1 MGLVEPGQIQ
11 LVRGSCA
18 ASFAGHRGLSV
29 WGGDPNPMKIVTTPT
44 DIVAAA
50 LRACRRHFVAVAVFS
65 ALLNLLFLVP
75 MLYMLQIYDRV
86 IPTRGNVTLFFLTL
100 VLLFGLGTL
109 ALLDFVRSRL
119 LVRAS
124 IRLDRQLAGVLLDT
138 SLARRDRTF
147 DAVARQ
153 AMREFDTLRQALTG
167 PAIVALCD
175 APWSP
180 IYILVCFLIHPLI
193 GLLVLAGAALLALVA
208 YRNHGATSEPLQS
221 ASEAAAR
228 AYASQEQVLA
238 GAENVRALGMRRAMV
253 RRHLAERHSMM
264 ALQSNASF
272 AGSRYVTMSKFLRL
286 MLQSTALGL
295 GAWLAIGNS
304 ISAGAVFAASFLA
317 GRALPPIEQLLATWR
332 TVAQAKS
339 AYEKLN
345 DLLGAREAETAMT
358 QLPPPEGRVDVE
370 QLTVLNAAQD
380 GAILA
385 NISFQLLPGEVVA
398 VVGPSGAGKSTLLR
412 MLAGAGRPDRGII
425 RVDHANVLDW
435 DLERLATYIGFL
447 PQDVSLFAGT
457 VKENIARFQD
467 PTEPGNEDI
476 DSRAVAAAKACF
488 AHELILQLPNGYDSP
503 LGWGGRGLSAGQAQR
518 IGLARALYGEPPIIL
533 LDEPNAHLD
542 AAGEGQLVET
552 LMSLKSR
559 SAAVLVVAHRMGVLA
574 AVDKIM
580 VLRDGRIEAY
590 GARDEIISRLGGGPA
605 TPIEAPPVKRS
616 ASS

>member
-1 MGLVEPGQIQ
+1 MQFV
-11 LVRGSCA
+11 
-18 ASFAGHRGLSV
+18 AS
-29 WGGDPNPMKIVTTPT
+29 PT
-44 DIVAAA
+44 ETIASA
-50 LRACRRHFVAVAVFS
+50 LRACRRHFIAVAAFS

-75 MLYMLQIYDRV
+75 MLYMLQVYDRV
-86 IPTRGNVTLFFLTL
+86 IPTRGSLTLLFLTL
-100 VLLFGLGTL
+100 VLVFGLATL

-124 IRLDRQLAGVLLDT
+124 IRLDRQLAGILLDT

-153 AMREFDTLRQALTG
+153 SMREFDTLRQALSG
-167 PAIVALCD
+167 PAIIALCD

-180 IYILVCFLIHPLI
+180 IYVLVCFVIHPLI
-193 GLLVLAGAALLALVA
+193 GGLVLAGAALLAIIAL
-208 YRNHGATSEPLQS
+208 RNNASTRGPLQS

-253 RRHLAERHSMM
+253 RRHLAERNAMLEM
-264 ALQSNASF
+264 QSGASF
-272 AGSRYVTMSKFLRL
+272 AGSGYVTMSKFLRL
-286 MLQSTALGL
+286 VLQSLALGL

-317 GRALPPIEQLLATWR
+317 GRSLQPIEQLLGSWR
-332 TVAQAKS
+332 TVVQART

-345 DLLGAREAETAMT
+345 DLLDARETDTAMT
-358 QLPPPEGRVDVE
+358 QLPPPEGRVEVE
-370 QLTVLNAAQD
+370 QLSVANAAGD

-385 NISFQLLPGEVVA
+385 NISFQISPGEVVA

-435 DLERLATYIGFL
+435 DPERLAAYIGFL
-447 PQDVSLFAGT
+447 PQDVCLFAGT
-457 VKENIARFQD
+457 VKENIARF
-467 PTEPGNEDI
+467 EDRNAGDADVDAKAI
-476 DSRAVAAAKACF
+476 AAAKACF
-488 AHELILQLPNGYDSP
+488 AHELILQFPNGYDAT

-518 IGLARALYGEPPIIL
+518 VGLARALYGDPPIIL

-552 LMSLKSR
+552 LMALKAR
-559 SAAVLVVAHRMGVLA
+559 KAAVLVVAHRMGVLA
-574 AVDKIM
+574 AVDKIL
-580 VLRDGRIEAY
+580 VLREGRLEAF
-590 GARDEIISRLGGGPA
+590 GSRDEIIARLSGGAAP
-605 TPIEAPPVKRS
+605 PIEAHPQPIKKS
-616 ASS
+616 AAS

>member
-1 MGLVEPGQIQ
+1 MQI
-11 LVRGSCA
+11 
-18 ASFAGHRGLSV
+18 FA
-29 WGGDPNPMKIVTTPT
+29 PPT
-44 DIVAAA
+44 DIVASA
-50 LRACRRHFVAVAVFS
+50 LRACRRHFVAVATFS

-124 IRLDRQLAGVLLDT
+124 IRLDRELAGVLLDT

-153 AMREFDTLRQALTG
+153 SMREFDTLRQALTG

-175 APWSP
+175 SPWSP

-193 GLLVLAGAALLALVA
+193 GILVLAGAALLAIVA
-208 YRNHGATSEPLQS
+208 FRNHGATSEPLQS
-221 ASEAAAR
+221 ANEAAAR

-253 RRHLAERHSMM
+253 RRHLAERQSMM
-264 ALQSNASF
+264 SLQSGASF
-272 AGSRYVTMSKFLRL
+272 SGSRYVTVSKFLRL
-286 MLQSTALGL
+286 ALQSTALGL

-317 GRALPPIEQLLATWR
+317 GRALQPIEQLLATWR

-345 DLLGAREAETAMT
+345 DMLGAREAETAMT
-358 QLPPPEGRVDVE
+358 QLPPPEGRLDVE
-370 QLTVLNAAQD
+370 QLVVFNAAGD

-385 NISFQLLPGEVVA
+385 NINFQLLPGEVVA

-425 RVDHANVLDW
+425 RVDHANMLDW
-435 DLERLATYIGFL
+435 DSERLAAYIGFL

-467 PTEPGNEDI
+467 PTDPANGDVDGN
-476 DSRAVAAAKACF
+476 AVAAAKACS
-488 AHELILQLPNGYDSP
+488 AHELILQLPNGYDTV
-503 LGWGGRGLSAGQAQR
+503 LGWSGRGLSAGQAQR
-518 IGLARALYGEPPIIL
+518 VGLARALYGNPPIVL

-552 LMSLKSR
+552 LMALKAR
-559 SAAVLVVAHRMGVLA
+559 NAAVLVVAHRMGVLA
-574 AVDKIM
+574 AVDKIL

-590 GARDEIISRLGGGPA
+590 GARDEILSRLGGPA
-605 TPIEAPPVKRS
+605 TPIEGPPRPVKRS
-616 ASS
+616 AAS

>member
-1 MGLVEPGQIQ
+1 VTADS
-11 LVRGSCA
+11 VRVGRWGA
-18 ASFAGHRGLSV
+18 DPRPMQFVAS
-29 WGGDPNPMKIVTTPT
+29 PT
-44 DIVAAA
+44 EIVAGA

-75 MLYMLQIYDRV
+75 MLYMLQVYDRV
-86 IPTRGNVTLFFLTL
+86 IPTRGHLTLFFLTL
-100 VLLFGLGTL
+100 VLVFGLTTL
-109 ALLDFVRSRL
+109 ALLDFVRARL

-153 AMREFDTLRQALTG
+153 SMREFDTLRQALTG

-180 IYILVCFLIHPLI
+180 IYILICFVIHPLI
-193 GLLVLAGAALLALVA
+193 GLLVLVGAAILAAVA
-208 YRNHGATSEPLQS
+208 VRNSTATSGPIQS
-221 ASEAAAR
+221 AHDAAAR

-253 RRHLAERHSMM
+253 RRHLAERDAMLT
-264 ALQSNASF
+264 LQSGASF
-272 AGSRYVTMSKFLRL
+272 AGSRYVTISKFLRL
-286 MLQSTALGL
+286 ALQSLALGL

-304 ISAGAVFAASFLA
+304 ISGGAVFAASFLA
-317 GRALPPIEQLLATWR
+317 GRALQPIEQLLGTWR
-332 TVAQAKS
+332 TVAQARA
-339 AYEKLN
+339 AYDKLN
-345 DLLGAREAETAMT
+345 SLLEARETDTAMT
-358 QLPPPEGRVDVE
+358 QLPPPEGRMDVE
-370 QLTVLNAAQD
+370 QLTVLNAAGD

-385 NISFQLLPGEVVA
+385 GISFQLVPGEVVA

-435 DLERLATYIGFL
+435 DPERLAAYVGFL
-447 PQDVSLFAGT
+447 PQDVCLFAGT
-457 VKENIARFQD
+457 IKENIARF
-467 PTEPGNEDI
+467 EDSNAGDEDVDAKAI
-476 DSRAVAAAKACF
+476 AAAKACF
-488 AHELILQLPNGYDSP
+488 AHELILKLPNGYDAT

-518 IGLARALYGEPPIIL
+518 VGLARALYGDPPIIL

-542 AAGEGQLVET
+542 ASGEGQLVDT
-552 LMSLKSR
+552 LVALKAR
-559 SAAVLVVAHRMGVLA
+559 QAAVLVVAHRLGVLA

-580 VLRDGRIEAY
+580 VLRDGRLEAF
-590 GARDEIISRLGGGPA
+590 GSRDEIIARLGGGPA
-605 TPIEAPPVKRS
+605 TPIESAPRPIKKS
-616 ASS
+616 AAL

>member
-1 MGLVEPGQIQ
+1 MQII
-11 LVRGSCA
+11 A
-18 ASFAGHRGLSV
+18 
-29 WGGDPNPMKIVTTPT
+29 PPT
-44 DIVAAA
+44 EIMAAA
-50 LRACRRHFVAVAVFS
+50 LRSCRRHFIGVAAFS

-100 VLLFGLGTL
+100 VLLFGLVSL
-109 ALLDFVRSRL
+109 SLLDFVRSRL

-124 IRLDRQLAGVLLDT
+124 IRLDRELAGVLLDT

-180 IYILVCFLIHPLI
+180 IYVLVCLVIHPLI
-193 GLLVLAGAALLALVA
+193 GLLVFGGGVLLGFVA
-208 YRNHGATSEPLQS
+208 WRNQQATGQPLQQ

-238 GAENVRALGMRRAMV
+238 GAENVRALGMRQAMV
-253 RRHLAERHSMM
+253 RRHLAERNSMI
-264 ALQSNASF
+264 AQQTGASF
-272 AGSRYVTMSKFLRL
+272 AASGFVTTSKFLRL
-286 MLQSTALGL
+286 SLQSLALGL

-304 ISAGAVFAASFLA
+304 ISAGAVFAASFMA
-317 GRALPPIEQLLATWR
+317 GRALQPIEQLLSSWR
-332 TVAQAKS
+332 SIAQARR
-339 AYEKLN
+339 AYEKIN
-345 DLLGAREAETAMT
+345 ELLGTREAEIALT
-358 QLPPPEGRVDVE
+358 QLPPPEGRIDVE
-370 QLTVLNAAQD
+370 QISVANATGD

-385 NISFQLLPGEVVA
+385 NISLQILPGEVVA

-435 DLERLATYIGFL
+435 DPERLAGYIGFL

-457 VKENIARFQD
+457 VKENISRFQD
-467 PTEPGNEDI
+467 GSGPDQNDI
-476 DSRAVAAAKACF
+476 DAKAITAARACF
-488 AHELILQLPNGYDSP
+488 AHEMILALPNGYDSM

-542 AAGEGQLVET
+542 AAGEGQLIET
-552 LMSLKSR
+552 LVALKAR
-559 SAAVLVVAHRMGVLA
+559 KAAVLVVAHRMGVLS
-574 AVDKIM
+574 AVDKIL
-580 VLRDGRIEAY
+580 VLRDGRIEAF
-590 GARDEIISRLGGGPA
+590 GSRDEIIGALTKAPTA
-605 TPIEAPPVKRS
+605 PIEAPQPASRRS
-616 ASS
+616 QGS

>member
-1 MGLVEPGQIQ
+1 MQI
-11 LVRGSCA
+11 
-18 ASFAGHRGLSV
+18 FT
-29 WGGDPNPMKIVTTPT
+29 PPT
-44 DIVAAA
+44 DIVAGA
-50 LRACRRHFVAVAVFS
+50 LRACRRHFIAVATFS

-75 MLYMLQIYDRV
+75 MLYMLQVYDRV
-86 IPTRGNVTLFFLTL
+86 IPTRGNVTLLFLTL
-100 VLLFGLGTL
+100 VLLFGLATL

-153 AMREFDTLRQALTG
+153 SMREFDTLRQALTG
-167 PAIVALCD
+167 PAIIALCD

-193 GLLVLAGAALLALVA
+193 GLLVLAGAALLAIVA
-208 YRNHGATSEPLQS
+208 VRNHGATSEPLQS

-253 RRHLAERHSMM
+253 RRHLAERQSMM
-264 ALQSNASF
+264 ELQSNASF
-272 AGSRYVTMSKFLRL
+272 AGGRYVTISKFLRL

-317 GRALPPIEQLLATWR
+317 GRVLQPIEQLLATWR
-332 TVAQAKS
+332 SVAQAKS
-339 AYEKLN
+339 AYQKLN
-345 DLLGAREAETAMT
+345 DLLAGREVDTAVT
-358 QLPPPEGRVDVE
+358 QLPPPEGRLDVE
-370 QLTVLNAAQD
+370 QLAVANAAGD

-385 NISFQLLPGEVVA
+385 NINFSLLPGEVVA

-412 MLAGAGRPDRGII
+412 MLAGAGRPDRGTI
-425 RVDHANVLDW
+425 RVDRANMLDW
-435 DLERLATYIGFL
+435 DPERLAPYIGFL

-457 VKENIARFQD
+457 VKENIARF
-467 PTEPGNEDI
+467 EDTVGAESA
-476 DSRAVAAAKACF
+476 DVDAKAVAAAKACF
-488 AHELILQLPNGYDSP
+488 AHELILQLPNGYDSM

-518 IGLARALYGEPPIIL
+518 VGLARALYGNPPIIL

-552 LMSLKSR
+552 LLALKAR
-559 SAAVLVVAHRMGVLA
+559 KAAVLIVAHRMGVLA
-574 AVDKIM
+574 AVDKIL
-580 VLRDGRIEAY
+580 VLRDGRIEAF
-590 GARDEIISRLGGGPA
+590 GARDEILARLSGPA
-605 TPIEAPPVKRS
+605 TPVEGPPPPVKRS
-616 ASS
+616 AAS

>member
-1 MGLVEPGQIQ
+1 MQII
-11 LVRGSCA
+11 S
-18 ASFAGHRGLSV
+18 
-29 WGGDPNPMKIVTTPT
+29 PPT
-44 DIVAAA
+44 EIVAGA
-50 LRACRRHFVAVAVFS
+50 LRACRRHFVAVAAFS

-86 IPTRGNVTLFFLTL
+86 IPTRGNTTLFFITL
-100 VLLFGLGTL
+100 VLLFGLSTL
-109 ALLDFVRSRL
+109 AFLDFVRSRL

-153 AMREFDTLRQALTG
+153 SMREFDTLRQALTG
-167 PAIVALCD
+167 PAIIALCD

-180 IYILVCFLIHPLI
+180 IYILVCFLIHPLV
-193 GLLVLAGAALLALVA
+193 GAFVLVGAILLAFVA
-208 YRNHGATSEPLQS
+208 VRNHGATSDPLQN
-221 ASEAAAR
+221 ASDAAAR

-253 RRHLAERHSMM
+253 RRHLAERDSMM
-264 ALQSNASF
+264 SQQSNASF
-272 AGSRYVTMSKFLRL
+272 AGSKYVTISKFLRL
-286 MLQSTALGL
+286 SLQSTALGL

-304 ISAGAVFAASFLA
+304 ISAGAVFASSFLA
-317 GRALPPIEQLLATWR
+317 GRALQPIEQLLSTWR
-332 TVAQAKS
+332 TVAQAKR

-358 QLPPPEGRVDVE
+358 QLPPPEGRLDVE
-370 QLTVLNAAQD
+370 QLSVANAAGD

-435 DLERLATYIGFL
+435 DPERLAAYIGFL

-457 VKENIARFQD
+457 VKENISRFQD
-467 PTEPGNEDI
+467 AGDSDSAEI
-476 DSRAVAAAKACF
+476 DGKAVAAAKACF
-488 AHELILQLPNGYDSP
+488 AHELILQLPNGYDSV

-518 IGLARALYGEPPIIL
+518 VGLARALYGDPPIIL

-552 LMSLKSR
+552 LMALKAR
-559 SAAVLVVAHRMGVLA
+559 DAAVLVVAHRMGVLA

-590 GARDEIISRLGGGPA
+590 GSRDEIISRLGGGPA
-605 TPIEAPPVKRS
+605 PPIEGPPPAKRS

>member
-1 MGLVEPGQIQ
+1 MQFV
-11 LVRGSCA
+11 
-18 ASFAGHRGLSV
+18 AS
-29 WGGDPNPMKIVTTPT
+29 PT
-44 DIVAAA
+44 EIVAGA

-75 MLYMLQIYDRV
+75 MLYMLQVYDRV
-86 IPTRGNVTLFFLTL
+86 IPTRGHLTLFFLTL
-100 VLLFGLGTL
+100 VLVFGLTTL
-109 ALLDFVRSRL
+109 ALLDFVRARL

-153 AMREFDTLRQALTG
+153 SMREFDTLRQALTG

-180 IYILVCFLIHPLI
+180 IYILICFVIHPLI
-193 GLLVLAGAALLALVA
+193 GLLVLVGAAILAAVA
-208 YRNHGATSEPLQS
+208 VRNSTATSGPIQS
-221 ASEAAAR
+221 AHDAAAR

-253 RRHLAERHSMM
+253 RRHLAERDAMLT
-264 ALQSNASF
+264 LQSGASF
-272 AGSRYVTMSKFLRL
+272 AGSRYVTISKFLRL
-286 MLQSTALGL
+286 ALQSLALGL

-304 ISAGAVFAASFLA
+304 ISGGAVFAASFLA
-317 GRALPPIEQLLATWR
+317 GRALQPIEQLLGTWR
-332 TVAQAKS
+332 TVAQARA
-339 AYEKLN
+339 AYDKLN
-345 DLLGAREAETAMT
+345 SLLEARETDTAMT
-358 QLPPPEGRVDVE
+358 QLPPPEGRMDVE
-370 QLTVLNAAQD
+370 QLTVLNAAGD

-385 NISFQLLPGEVVA
+385 GISFQLVPGEVVA

-435 DLERLATYIGFL
+435 DPERLAAYVGFL
-447 PQDVSLFAGT
+447 PQDVCLFAGT
-457 VKENIARFQD
+457 IKENIARF
-467 PTEPGNEDI
+467 EDSNAGDEDVDAKAI
-476 DSRAVAAAKACF
+476 AAAKACF
-488 AHELILQLPNGYDSP
+488 AHELILKLPNGYDAT

-518 IGLARALYGEPPIIL
+518 VGLARALYGDPPIIL

-542 AAGEGQLVET
+542 ASGEGQLVDT
-552 LMSLKSR
+552 LVALKAR
-559 SAAVLVVAHRMGVLA
+559 QAAVLVVAHRLGVLA

-580 VLRDGRIEAY
+580 VLRDGRLEAF
-590 GARDEIISRLGGGPA
+590 GSRDEIIARLGGGPA
-605 TPIEAPPVKRS
+605 TPIESAPRPIKKS
-616 ASS
+616 ATL

>member
-1 MGLVEPGQIQ
+1 M
-11 LVRGSCA
+11 
-18 ASFAGHRGLSV
+18 H
-29 WGGDPNPMKIVTTPT
+29 IVTPPT
-44 DIVAAA
+44 DIVAGA
-50 LRACRRHFVAVAVFS
+50 LRACRRHFVAVATFS

-75 MLYMLQIYDRV
+75 MLYMLQVYDRV

-100 VLLFGLGTL
+100 VLLFGLSTL

-124 IRLDRQLAGVLLDT
+124 IRLDRELAGVLLDT

-153 AMREFDTLRQALTG
+153 SMREFDTLRQALTG
-167 PAIVALCD
+167 PAIIALCD

-180 IYILVCFLIHPLI
+180 IYILVCFLIHPLLGI
-193 GLLVLAGAALLALVA
+193 LVLAGGALLAMIA
-208 YRNHGATSEPLQS
+208 YRNHGATSEPLQT

-238 GAENVRALGMRRAMV
+238 GAENVRALGMRRTMV
-253 RRHLAERHSMM
+253 RRHLAERQSMM
-264 ALQSNASF
+264 TLQSNASF
-272 AGSRYVTMSKFLRL
+272 AGSRFVTASKFLRL

-317 GRALPPIEQLLATWR
+317 GRALQPIEQLLATWR
-332 TVAQAKS
+332 SVAQARS
-339 AYEKLN
+339 AYQKLN
-345 DLLGAREAETAMT
+345 DLLASREAETAIT
-358 QLPPPEGRVDVE
+358 RLPPPRGQLDVE
-370 QLTVLNAAQD
+370 QLSVANAAGD

-385 NISFQLLPGEVVA
+385 NINFKLLPGEVIA

-425 RVDHANVLDW
+425 RVDHANMLDW
-435 DLERLATYIGFL
+435 DPEKLAPYIGFL

-467 PTEPGNEDI
+467 PAEPGND
-476 DSRAVAAAKACF
+476 DVDAKAVAAAKACF
-488 AHELILQLPNGYDSP
+488 AHELILQLPNGYDTP

-518 IGLARALYGEPPIIL
+518 VGLARALYDNPPIIL

-552 LMSLKSR
+552 LMALKAR
-559 SAAVLVVAHRMGVLA
+559 NAAVLIVAHRMGVLA
-574 AVDKIM
+574 AVDKIL
-580 VLRDGRIEAY
+580 VLRDGRIEAF
-590 GARDEIISRLGGGPA
+590 GARDEILARLAGPA
-605 TPIEAPPVKRS
+605 TPIEGPPRPAKRS
-616 ASS
+616 AAS

>member
-1 MGLVEPGQIQ
+1 MPV
-11 LVRGSCA
+11 
-18 ASFAGHRGLSV
+18 
-29 WGGDPNPMKIVTTPT
+29 VTPPS
-44 DIVAAA
+44 DIVAGA
-50 LRACRRHFVAVAVFS
+50 LSACRRHFLAVAIFS

-86 IPTRGNVTLFFLTL
+86 IPTRGNTTLFFLTI
-100 VLLFGLGTL
+100 VLLFALGTL
-109 ALLDFVRSRL
+109 AFLDFVRSRL

-153 AMREFDTLRQALTG
+153 SMREFDTLRQALTG
-167 PAIVALCD
+167 PAILALCD

-193 GLLVLAGAALLALVA
+193 GVLVLVGAALLAIVA
-208 YRNHGATSEPLQS
+208 YRNSSATSEPLRN

-264 ALQSNASF
+264 AMQSNASF
-272 AGSRYVTMSKFLRL
+272 AGSRYVTISKFLRL
-286 MLQSTALGL
+286 ALQSTALGL

-317 GRALPPIEQLLATWR
+317 GRALQPIEQLLGTWR
-332 TVAQAKS
+332 TVAQARG

-345 DLLGAREAETAMT
+345 DLLGTREAETAMT
-358 QLPPPEGRVDVE
+358 LLPPPEGRLDVE
-370 QLTVLNAAQD
+370 QLSVLNAAGD

-385 NISFQLLPGEVVA
+385 NISFQILPGEVVA

-425 RVDHANVLDW
+425 RVDRANVLDW
-435 DLERLATYIGFL
+435 DPERLAAHIGFL

-457 VKENIARFQD
+457 VKENIARFQEPED
-467 PTEPGNEDI
+467 TESEDI
-476 DSRAVAAAKACF
+476 DAKAVAAAKACF
-488 AHELILQLPNGYDSP
+488 AHELILQLPNGYDSV

-518 IGLARALYGEPPIIL
+518 VGLARALYGDPPLIL

-542 AAGEGQLVET
+542 AAGEGQLVDT
-552 LMSLKSR
+552 LMALKAR
-559 SAAVLVVAHRMGVLA
+559 QAAVLVVAHRMGVLA
-574 AVDKIM
+574 AVDKIL
-580 VLRDGRIEAY
+580 VLRDGRIEAF
-590 GARDEIISRLGGGPA
+590 GTRDEIMARLSGGPA
-605 TPIEAPPVKRS
+605 TPIEGPAGPAKRS
-616 ASS
+616 AAS